1 MTSCSKFV
9 SENSATTPA
18 IKTSFC
24 MKWSRR
30 EELNL
35 RPAVYETA
43 ALPLSYAGKKRLSI
57 GTPARGRRHTACV
70 GTPIANHAFSHPNGA
85 VPGSV
90 VEPPER
96 LPSWQPRR
104 GARGGRA
111 ADPLFTKQLLCL

>member
-43 ALPLSYAGKKRLSI
+43 ALPLSYTGKKRLSI
-57 GTPARGRRHTACV
+57 GAPARGRRHTACV
-70 GTPIANHAFSHPNGA
+70 GTPVAHHAFSRPNGA

-90 VEPPER
+90 VDPLEQLQPWR
-96 LPSWQPRR
+96 LRNA
-104 GARGGRA
+104 ARGGRA